1 MEKIQDWKTGELITA
16 ERLNRMQELAAEARD
31 AVQAAHLKNQIK
43 ELRFLCD
50 EQGKLWGAA
59 ITPPDGET
67 FTVPA
72 VKLTFTPITFA
83 PLTFAPI
90 TFAPVDAQTEEP

>member
-1 MEKIQDWKTGELITA
+1 MEKMQEWKTGDLITA
-16 ERLNRMQELAAEARD
+16 ERLNRMQELAAQAQETAD
-31 AVQAAHLKNQIK
+31 AAHLKDQIK

-50 EQGKLWGAA
+50 EQGKLWGVA
-59 ITPPDGET
+59 ITPPEGES

-90 TFAPVDAQTEEP
+90 TFAPVDAQAEES

>member
-1 MEKIQDWKTGELITA
+1 MEKIQDWKPGELITA
-16 ERLNRMQELAAEARD
+16 ERLNRMQELAAQAQETAEATRL
-31 AVQAAHLKNQIK
+31 QNQIK

-59 ITPPDGET
+59 ITPPDGEA

-72 VKLTFTPITFA
+72 VKLTFAPITFG
-83 PLTFAPI
+83 PTTFPPI
-90 TFAPVDAQTEEP
+90 TFAPVDAQAEES

>member
-1 MEKIQDWKTGELITA
+1 MSDAMWKNGDKITA
-16 ERLNRMQELAAEARD
+16 AKLNRMHELAAKAQESA
-31 AVQAAHLKNQIK
+31 QAARLKEQIK

-59 ITPPDGET
+59 ITPPNGEA

-90 TFAPVDAQTEEP
+90 TFAPQGI